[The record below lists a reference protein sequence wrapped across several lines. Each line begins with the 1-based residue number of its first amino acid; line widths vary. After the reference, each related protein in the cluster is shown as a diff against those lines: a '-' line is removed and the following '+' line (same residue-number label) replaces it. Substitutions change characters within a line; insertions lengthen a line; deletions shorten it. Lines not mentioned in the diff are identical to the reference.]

1 MSARTYN
8 CNKIVTGISCNLS
21 LGLSDSLTL
30 LRFVEE
36 KLDSIKWT
44 ALLDGI
50 LSPCL
55 NNAINHCNSNMW
67 RGKRRGGG
75 GVGASSG
82 FKPPCYKLLHKL
94 SRDSSRHKN
103 PFQSN
108 NKYMRIQAVLTIDKQ
123 L

>member
-1 MSARTYN
+1 MYN

-21 LGLSDSLTL
+21 LGLSDSLAL

-75 GVGASSG
+75 GGWGQVLDSNPHVTNYYISLAEILLVTRIHSS
-82 FKPPCYKLLHKL
+82 
-94 SRDSSRHKN
+94 
-103 PFQSN
+103 Q
-108 NKYMRIQAVLTIDKQ
+108 TINI
-123 L
+123 